1 VLANKRA
8 VVSRVVDLVGN
19 NMHESLG
26 DRFILGEARFVAHR
40 TVEVTPSDGS
50 PRRRL
55 FGEKVFVNLGAGPA
69 MPSVPD
75 LLKAAPLT
83 SETVLELDFLPEH
96 LLILGGGFVG
106 VALGQ
111 VFRRLRS
118 RVTIVQRE
126 PHLLPAEDTDVSEA
140 IEAIFREDGIDVVP
154 NAKVTAAGGRSG
166 DRVHLRVREPGGERT
181 VEGSDLLVAVGRVPM
196 THDIG
201 LSSAGIELDARGFIR
216 VNERLETTAP
226 STWALG
232 DCAGSPQQ
240 THVSLD
246 DYRVVKANVFGAGG
260 RITSER
266 LIPHTVFIDPELGRV
281 GLTQRE
287 AHERGLVTK
296 VAKVPTSG
304 VLRARALG
312 KTRGFLKAIVDAR
325 SDQILGFAMLGA
337 EAGEV
342 TAVVHIAMLGKL
354 PFTALRDAV
363 LAHPTMAEGLNSVF
377 GAAFA
382 PA

>member
-1 VLANKRA
+1 
-8 VVSRVVDLVGN
+8 
-19 NMHESLG
+19 
-26 DRFILGEARFVAHR
+26 
-40 TVEVTPSDGS
+40 
-50 PRRRL
+50 
-55 FGEKVFVNLGAGPA
+55 
-69 MPSVPD
+69 
-75 LLKAAPLT
+75 
-83 SETVLELDFLPEH
+83 
-96 LLILGGGFVG
+96 
-106 VALGQ
+106 
-111 VFRRLRS
+111 
-118 RVTIVQRE
+118 
-126 PHLLPAEDTDVSEA
+126 
-140 IEAIFREDGIDVVP
+140 
-154 NAKVTAAGGRSG
+154 
-166 DRVHLRVREPGGERT
+166 
-181 VEGSDLLVAVGRVPM
+181 M

-216 VNERLETTAP
+216 VNERPETTAP

-246 DYRVVKANVFGAGG
+246 AYRVLRAK
-260 RITSER
+260 ER

-296 VAKVPTSG
+296 VAKVATSG

-325 SDQILGFAMLGA
+325 SDQILGIAMLGA

-363 LAHPTMAEGLNSVF
+363 LAHPTMAEGLNYVDLIRC
-377 GAAFA
+377 AAFRDKG
-382 PA
+382 